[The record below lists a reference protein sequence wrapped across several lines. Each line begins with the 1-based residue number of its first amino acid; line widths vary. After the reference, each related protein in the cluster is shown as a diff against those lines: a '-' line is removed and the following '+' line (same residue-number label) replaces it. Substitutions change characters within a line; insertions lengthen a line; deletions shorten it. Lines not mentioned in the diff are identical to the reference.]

1 MWKSSQNTALFC
13 WALFSTNLKAVTAL
27 RGSFLLS
34 MTFMALN
41 NATFFVFWWVLLG
54 RVGTLR
60 GWAIADVELLFGIS
74 AAGFGLMQATAG
86 GAMHLSR
93 FIDEGVL
100 EPLLAQPKPTLL
112 YALGCRSQASGFGDL
127 ASGAAFMLLS
137 GYVSWHNA
145 PRTLLCV
152 LASFAAYTAIC
163 VSFFSLAFW
172 ASKTHTLSR
181 QLLDILITFS
191 LYPEPLFGGAL
202 RLVLFTLLPAG
213 FVAYLPAGV
222 VKNAS
227 SFDLVCMLG
236 GTALYVWLAT
246 RIFQAGLRRYASGS
260 RFGVFG

>member
-1 MWKSSQNTALFC
+1 MLKSLENTARFWWALFC
-13 WALFSTNLKAVTAL
+13 TNLKAVTAL

-54 RVGTLR
+54 RVGSLR
-60 GWAIADVELLFGIS
+60 GWYMADVQLLFGIS
-74 AAGFGLMQATAG
+74 AAGFGLMQATLG
-86 GAMHLSR
+86 GAIHLSTL
-93 FIDEGVL
+93 IDEDGL
-100 EPLLAQPKPTLL
+100 DPLLCQPKPTLL

-127 ASGAAFMLLS
+127 VSGIGFMLLS
-137 GYVSWHNA
+137 GYLSWHSA
-145 PRTLLCV
+145 ARALLCV
-152 LASFAAYTAIC
+152 LASFLAYTAIC

-172 ASKTHTLSR
+172 AKKTQSVSR

-213 FVAYLPAGV
+213 FVGYLPARV
-222 VKNAS
+222 VKGGS
-227 SFDLVCMLG
+227 LSDLLCLLG
-236 GTALYVWLAT
+236 GTALYLWLAV
-246 RIFQAGLRRYASGS
+246 RIFRAGLRRYSSGS